1 MKRQILKDI
10 APPRHGLSTKQW
22 KQISK
27 LFKRSSRVGAKRRIK
42 RRHLLNAIF
51 WICSTGCAWR
61 DLDPRFPNWKT
72 VYHYFRAW
80 TKSFLL
86 SEVYLM
92 LLAEKQKH
100 GEIDHSQWNVDST
113 SIRAHRCAAG
123 SDGEGDL
130 GRSRG
135 GFGTKIHAITSAC
148 GITLAFWL
156 TPGEKHE
163 SQVFIPLLNEVSLID
178 RLTGLKV
185 KPEKLAADKAYSVRY
200 FRRILRQRGIE
211 PVIPKRKTRSKET
224 RGRPVKI
231 DKESY
236 KKRHVVE
243 NVIGKVK
250 EFRRVASRYDRHSES
265 YAAMI
270 YVALIKILLRK

>member
-1 MKRQILKDI
+1 M
-10 APPRHGLSTKQW
+10 A
-22 KQISK
+22 
-27 LFKRSSRVGAKRRIK
+27 
-42 RRHLLNAIF
+42 
-51 WICSTGCAWR
+51 
-61 DLDPRFPNWKT
+61 
-72 VYHYFRAW
+72 
-80 TKSFLL
+80 
-86 SEVYLM
+86 
-92 LLAEKQKH
+92 LLADKQEQD
-100 GEIDHSQWNVDST
+100 EIDHSQWNVDST

-123 SDGEGDL
+123 SDEECTL

-135 GFGTKIHAITSAC
+135 GFGTKLHTITSAC
-148 GITLAFWL
+148 GLVLAFWL
-156 TPGEKHE
+156 TRGERHE
-163 SQVFIPLLNEVSLID
+163 TQVFIPLLNEVSLLD

-224 RGRPVKI
+224 RGRPI
-231 DKESY
+231 NFDRESY

-250 EFRRVASRYDRHSES
+250 EFRRVAFRFDRHTES

-270 YVALIKILLRK
+270 YAALIKKILAL